1 MAKLGARTRI
11 QAARLAAAPPAAGAA
26 PELAG
31 PELALLELL
40 AEGAS
45 VTEAARLLQISRRT
59 AARRLDA
66 ARARLSVA
74 TNAEA
79 VAVLADRRPADRLH

>member
-1 MAKLGARTRI
+1 
-11 QAARLAAAPPAAGAA
+11 
-26 PELAG
+26 
-31 PELALLELL
+31 LL

-79 VAVLADRRPADRLH
+79 VAVLAGRRPADRLH